1 MIATIK
7 IDSDFLISFLR
18 SCGRGADT
26 KGLGQILSRSYTLV
40 EASQPS
46 SIDQPRTLGLNRY
59 LFRPFKHSWQVL
71 KSHYM
76 TRPEPMTEEQEV
88 FLKHIQKKGLKRTAQ
103 RDLILDVFLRTE
115 EHLSYEDL
123 YRLVKLEDPGV
134 GQTTV
139 YRTLKLLTE
148 AGLAREVRFGDGRT
162 HYEHNYKHQHHD
174 HMICSECGRIIEFF
188 SAELEAI
195 QDAMAAKHRFE
206 VTQHLLRII
215 GICAECRR
223 ARRQKATEEAHLEP
237 KIRHIAGR
245 TR

>member
-1 MIATIK
+1 
-7 IDSDFLISFLR
+7 
-18 SCGRGADT
+18 
-26 KGLGQILSRSYTLV
+26 
-40 EASQPS
+40 
-46 SIDQPRTLGLNRY
+46 
-59 LFRPFKHSWQVL
+59 
-71 KSHYM
+71 M
-76 TRPEPMTEEQEV
+76 TPQKTNSEEQEV
-88 FLKHIQKKGLKRTAQ
+88 LLKHIQKRGLKRTGQ
-103 RDLILDVFLRTE
+103 RDLILDIFLRTE
-115 EHLSYEDL
+115 EHLSSEDL
-123 YRLVKLEDPGV
+123 YRLVQKDDPSI

-215 GICAECRR
+215 GVCAECRR
-223 ARRQKATEEAHLEP
+223 AMKEAGKGEIAHRPRPKQATA
-237 KIRHIAGR
+237 RVR
-245 TR
+245 